1 MNNKGKAKR
10 FGRSLGKRNDWKKA
24 IVVLAEGE
32 TLEFV

>member
-10 FGRSLGKRNDWKKA
+10 FGKTNGKRSDWKKA
-24 IVVLAEGE
+24 IVVLADGE